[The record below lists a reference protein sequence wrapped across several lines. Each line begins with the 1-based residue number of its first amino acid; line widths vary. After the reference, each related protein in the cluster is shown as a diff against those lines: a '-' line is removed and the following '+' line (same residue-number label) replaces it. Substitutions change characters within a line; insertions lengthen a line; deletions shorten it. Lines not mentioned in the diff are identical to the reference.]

1 MTMKVNQKKLTLR
14 QKRELKAGVK
24 KTVKQYKT
32 TLRLL
37 SKT

>member
-1 MTMKVNQKKLTLR
+1 MITKVNQQELTPH